1 LTCRSLH
8 VSIFLPRI
16 DGGALRTGMSGCAS
30 VGLRSSSGRGMRG
43 HEPEGCGTTTCA
55 FRSAQV
61 ARVRSRA
68 PTIGRVDP
76 RARGH
81 RQATGSRSGPGTEKR
96 SKPKSSVRGSAA
108 ARRRPVPSSP
118 SRHPAGDADPPPIR
132 ATPLDRHPFHS
143 APLRRGP
150 PPVEPSIGARAGWR
164 SVASSRRGPVQ
175 SASKRQLCH
184 HGGHRRCPQ
193 RPAVPPSPRERG
205 EGARRADEGLRRSV
219 RVHRKAPHPTPPAAG
234 PPSPRRRGEGR
245 ASGVVV
251 PAWVRTAA
259 EVRPSS
265 AGAPVPGPAS

>member
-1 LTCRSLH
+1 MTCRYLH

-81 RQATGSRSGPGTEKR
+81 RQATGSRSGPGTEER

-164 SVASSRRGPVQ
+164 SVASSRSGPVQ
-175 SASKRQLCH
+175 SASKRRLCH

-193 RPAVPPSPRERG
+193 RPAVPPSPR
-205 EGARRADEGLRRSV
+205 
-219 RVHRKAPHPTPPAAG
+219 
-234 PPSPRRRGEGR
+234 RRGELPEGR
-245 ASGVVV
+245 MRGCAAPSGSI
-251 PAWVRTAA
+251 A
-259 EVRPSS
+259 RPLTRPRLRR
-265 AGAPVPGPAS
+265 GHPLPASRARDQLRRLISLGKDGRCP